1 MSIEIPKTIL
11 QYTPSGWKKLEP
23 RVATEA
29 EVALSVNG
37 EAWLSFSCTPTNL
50 PALALGF
57 LYNEG
62 IIRNAAE
69 VASAHVCA
77 EGTLIDVWLNHAVE
91 KPTHWQRTS
100 GCTGG
105 FTRAK
110 SQSIQSIP
118 QNIAPLQPGQISS
131 LMRQLF
137 DSQEM
142 YHASRGI
149 HCAALGDESV
159 LHVVVED
166 IGRHNTMDKL
176 AGMLLLHPPEK
187 QLPVVLTTGRV
198 SSEMLQKAAR
208 IQAEVVIS
216 HTAPTHLSVRL
227 AQAAGIT
234 LIGYARAEM
243 FNIYTHPQR
252 VAFAPVIDIPTR
264 SEIDER

>member
-1 MSIEIPKTIL
+1 MESPRSIL
-11 QYTPSGWKKLEP
+11 QYTPSGWQRLEP

-37 EAWLSFSCTPTNL
+37 ESWLSFSCTPTNL

-57 LYNEG
+57 LFNEG
-62 IIRNAAE
+62 IIRTAAE

-77 EGTLIDVWLNHAVE
+77 EGTLIDVWLNHPAE
-91 KPTHWQRTS
+91 KPTQWQRTS

-110 SQSIQSIP
+110 PQSIQSIP
-118 QNIAPLQPGQISS
+118 QGIDPLQPGQISA
-131 LMRQLF
+131 LMKQLF
-137 DSQEM
+137 ESQAL

-149 HCAALGDESV
+149 HCAALSDQSS
-159 LHVVVED
+159 LHVVAED
-166 IGRHNTMDKL
+166 IGRHNTLDKL
-176 AGMLLLHPPEK
+176 AGMLLQQPPI
-187 QLPVVLTTGRV
+187 QRLPVLLTTGRI

-227 AQAAGIT
+227 AQTAGIT
-234 LIGYARAEM
+234 LIGYARAEQ
-243 FNIYTHPQR
+243 FSIYTHPQR
-252 VAFAPVIDIPTR
+252 VASAPV
-264 SEIDER
+264 EIQNGSD